1 MRASIIGFAAAAAA
15 DMLMAATL
23 FAPSG
28 ALATT
33 LAAPAGLKTAIH
45 QSALVQQVPYNC
57 RRGPHGRECYYVSA
71 PDRNLRYDR
80 PYSNG
85 VNPYYQ
91 PRPYVGPGPYDY
103 HHWGGPDAPD

>member
-1 MRASIIGFAAAAAA
+1 MPDKSAGTHSFDRSAMRASIIGFAAAAAA

-45 QSALVQQVPYNC
+45 QSALAQQVPYVCWRGSGSESALRSTLFKWCESLLSTEALC
-57 RRGPHGRECYYVSA
+57 R
-71 PDRNLRYDR
+71 
-80 PYSNG
+80 
-85 VNPYYQ
+85 
-91 PRPYVGPGPYDY
+91 PRPI
-103 HHWGGPDAPD
+103 

>member
-1 MRASIIGFAAAAAA
+1 MPDEDADTHSVDRSAMRASIIGFAAAAAA

-33 LAAPAGLKTAIH
+33 LASPAGLKTAIH
-45 QSALVQQVPYNC
+45 QSALAQQVPYIC
-57 RRGPHGRECYYVSA
+57 RRGSYGRECYYVSA
-71 PDRNLRYDR
+71 PDPNLRYDR

-85 VNPYYQ
+85 GN
-91 PRPYVGPGPYDY
+91 
-103 HHWGGPDAPD
+103 

>member
-1 MRASIIGFAAAAAA
+1 MRASIIGFAAA

-33 LAAPAGLKTAIH
+33 LAATPAGLKTAIH